1 MLHQPLNL
9 DAHPLEIIERD
20 FQGLYSGELGLS
32 SIEGGQTAANTALNN
47 LDITRYAED
56 RSEVLPR
63 EKRGA
68 TVLSP
73 YIRHNILT
81 LQQVFD
87 SVQGAPVKDREK
99 FRDELFWQEYA
110 RHLYARLGT
119 RLFTNLRFDVER
131 TKEGEGWNRELLC
144 INTVLQELETDGWLV
159 NQTRMWLASDWTV
172 RNNKGWIH
180 GQEKMYRQLIDGSR
194 AANLLGWQW
203 TVGAGTGKPYGFSR
217 WQVEKR
223 APGLC
228 HKCPLKKACPIENF
242 PEEGTP
248 DHLPK
253 DSLID
258 FDPDPVRTAGPLTP
272 IKLRQPKYVLLSIE
286 SLGDNDAALQAN
298 PNIPVVFVFNEG
310 ALKKLKLSSRRI
322 GFYIETLQ
330 DLHKRRDLQVFM
342 GDPYE
347 FATENDV
354 AITFAPVPSFK
365 KFKSL
370 AEVHPFPWLRAPHA
384 GTVRSY
390 TSWRQKI
397 DKNRR

>member
-1 MLHQPLNL
+1 MSHQPLNL

-32 SIEGGQTAANTALNN
+32 SIKGGQTAANTALNN
-47 LDITRYAED
+47 LDITRYADD

-87 SVQGAPVKDREK
+87 HVASAPFKDREK

-119 RLFTNLRFDVER
+119 RLFSNLRFDVER
-131 TKEGEGWNRELLC
+131 TKEGEGWNRDLLC

-242 PEEGTP
+242 PEEITP
-248 DHLPK
+248 DQLPK
-253 DSLID
+253 DSIVD
-258 FDPDPVRTAGPLTP
+258 VDPDPVRTAGPLTP
-272 IKLRQPKYVLLSIE
+272 IKLRQPKYVLLTIDN
-286 SLGDNDAALQAN
+286 LGDKDPALKAN
-298 PNIPVVFVFNEG
+298 PNIPAVFVFNKA
-310 ALKKLKLSSRRI
+310 ALTKLQLSSRRI

-330 DLHKRRDLQVFM
+330 DLQKRIDFLVLM

-347 FATENDV
+347 FATQNDV
-354 AITFAPVPSFK
+354 AVTFAPVPSFK
-365 KFKSL
+365 KFTSL
-370 AEVHPFPWLRAPHA
+370 AEVHPFPWLRPPHA

-397 DKNRR
+397 DKSYK